1 MPHPVSPSATPSR
14 IPHDGFLTMRLGLWH
29 AVSGRPPLNGLW
41 FLTCL
46 AAVAS
51 CKPAPQQFAGPAA
64 AYAVDAGG
72 RPPAVTD
79 ALRLTWLG
87 LPRAGLILNAEFCG
101 DSVYLLAPGVKSVHV
116 GNVSKGVVDRYIG
129 TPGDG
134 PENLRWPVSL
144 AVDCGARRVY
154 VVEGKG
160 GILAFSADSGAFE
173 DSYSYAAGFHPSMG
187 TRAYFRSGHLIL
199 SGFWS
204 SQPRTSWMK
213 RDGLFSGKKIGL
225 SLSLGE
231 PSGRPIAE
239 TYERDCVTDFTACL
253 RADVQPLD
261 NGSGWVAAQ
270 GESTAIAVLNERGDV
285 VRMID
290 IRSPK
295 FLRDGSVPGETTEA
309 QMEWG
314 TRNSTIWGLYVVGDR
329 IGVVH
334 ARNAT
339 KNWHGGLVMQF
350 DVFMNVYSVNG
361 DRLVS
366 DLGLPGLP
374 VGQDRGHV
382 VVIDYGRD
390 GRRADASSV
399 ALVKVPLTARPLGSQ

>member
-1 MPHPVSPSATPSR
+1 
-14 IPHDGFLTMRLGLWH
+14 MRLGLSH
-29 AVSGRPPLNGLW
+29 AVSRRPPLHGLW

-46 AAVAS
+46 AGVAS

-72 RPPAVTD
+72 RPPVVAE
-79 ALRLTWLG
+79 ALQLTWLDQ
-87 LPRAGLILNAEFCG
+87 PRAGLILNAEFCG
-101 DSVYLLAPGVKSVHV
+101 DSVYLLAPGIKSVHV
-116 GNVSKGVVDRYIG
+116 GNVSTGVVDRHIG

-134 PENLRWPVSL
+134 PENFRRPVSL

-154 VVEGKG
+154 VVERMG

-187 TRAYFRSGHLIL
+187 TRTYFRSGRLIL
-199 SGFWS
+199 SGLL
-204 SQPRTSWMK
+204 SQARTSWMK
-213 RDGLFSGKKIGL
+213 RDGMFSGIELGL

-231 PSGRPIAE
+231 PTGRPIAK
-239 TYERDCVTDFTACL
+239 TYERDCVADWTACL

-270 GESTAIAVLNERGDV
+270 GESTAIAVLDERGDV

-295 FLRDGSVPGETTEA
+295 FLRDGSVPGEAAEA

-314 TRNSTIWGLYVVGDR
+314 TRNSTIWGLYAVGDR

-334 ARNAT
+334 ARHAT
-339 KNWHGGLVMQF
+339 ENWHGGLVMQF

-390 GRRADASSV
+390 GRRPDASSI
-399 ALVKVPLTARPLGSQ
+399 ALVKVPLTARPLKSQ